1 MTKFSPREGLFGNV
15 VEIKV
20 VGRMKIVIG
29 SCFWDT
35 WGKFLGI
42 YFGSMLAER
51 ATRSVASIWESSYN
65 RYPLQP
71 PKNLPK

>member
-20 VGRMKIVIG
+20 VGKDEI
-29 SCFWDT
+29 SYWDT

-42 YFGSMLAER
+42 YFGFMAWLH
-51 ATRSVASIWESSYN
+51 V
-65 RYPLQP
+65 
-71 PKNLPK
+71 PKITH